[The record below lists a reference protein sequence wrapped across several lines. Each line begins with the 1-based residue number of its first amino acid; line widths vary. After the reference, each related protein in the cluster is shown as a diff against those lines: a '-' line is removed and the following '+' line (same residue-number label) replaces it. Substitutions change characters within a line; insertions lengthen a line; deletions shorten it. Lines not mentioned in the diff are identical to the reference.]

1 VTPVF
6 RLEPLDAHDRS
17 GFGCGEEPLD
27 RYFKTQVAQD
37 IRRHMTNCFVAL
49 EAATGVVA
57 GFYTIAATSIAT
69 PDLPAEVTKRLP
81 RYPTLPGVRIGRLA
95 VDQRFRGKGLGG
107 ALLMDAAERALRS
120 EVAAYAMV
128 VDAKNDQAVAFY
140 EHHGFQRFESQPR
153 TLFLPLATAAKAL
166 ARRA

>member
-1 VTPVF
+1 MTAPF
-6 RLEPLDAHDRS
+6 RLEPLDEHDRS
-17 GFGCGEEPLD
+17 AFGCGEEPLD
-27 RYFKTQVAQD
+27 RYFKTQVTQD
-37 IRRHMTNCFVAL
+37 IRRNITNCFVAL
-49 EAATGVVA
+49 EAATGALA

-81 RYPTLPGVRIGRLA
+81 RYPTLPGVRVGRLA

-107 ALLMDAAERALRS
+107 ALLVDAAERALRS

-128 VDAKNDQAVAFY
+128 VDAKNEQAVAFY
-140 EHHGFQRFESQPR
+140 EHHGFQRLASQPQ

-166 ARRA
+166 ARRP